1 LSCINKTA
9 SEKSRVGENSEYRT
23 FSRSLF

>member
-1 LSCINKTA
+1 MNKTA